1 MRHSDTVEL
10 LKECSAGIK
19 MAVDSID
26 EMVDYV
32 QSGELK
38 KILMDSKKAHKRIE
52 MDCFRILKDLNEDDK
67 EPNMMAKG
75 MSWLKTNVKLGI
87 EQSDATI
94 ADLITE
100 GSNMGVKSLNRY
112 MNQYKAADEK
122 VRSIAEDLI
131 KIERQLIIDVSQY
144 L

>member
-1 MRHSDTVEL
+1 MRNSDTVEL

-32 QSGELK
+32 QADQLK
-38 KILMDSKKAHKRIE
+38 KTLTDSKRAHKRIE
-52 MDCFRILKDLNEDDK
+52 MDCFRILKELNEDDK
-67 EPNMMAKG
+67 EPNIMAKG

-112 MNQYKAADEK
+112 MNQYKAADDRVK
-122 VRSIAEDLI
+122 SIAEDLI
-131 KIERQLIIDVSQY
+131 RIERQLIIDVSQY

>member
-1 MRHSDTVEL
+1 MRNSDTVEL

-32 QSGELK
+32 QADQLK
-38 KILMDSKKAHKRIE
+38 KTLTDSKRAHKRIE
-52 MDCFRILKDLNEDDK
+52 MECFRILKELNEDDK
-67 EPNMMAKG
+67 EPNIMAKG

-112 MNQYKAADEK
+112 MNQYKAADDRVK
-122 VRSIAEDLI
+122 SIAEDLI
-131 KIERQLIIDVSQY
+131 RIERQLIIDVSQY

>member
-1 MRHSDTVEL
+1 MRNSDTVEL

-19 MAVDSID
+19 MAVDSLD
-26 EMVDYV
+26 EVMDYV
-32 QSGELK
+32 ESDDLK
-38 KILMDSKKAHKRIE
+38 KTLTDSKRAHKRIDME
-52 MDCFRILKDLNEDDK
+52 CFRMLKELNEIEK
-67 EPNMMAKG
+67 EPNIMAKG

-94 ADLITE
+94 ADLVTE

-112 MNQYKAADEK
+112 MNQYKAADDK
-122 VRSIAEDLI
+122 VRAMAEDLI

>member
-67 EPNMMAKG
+67 EPTIMAKG

-100 GSNMGVKSLNRY
+100 GSNMALSLPWGT
-112 MNQYKAADEK
+112 
-122 VRSIAEDLI
+122 
-131 KIERQLIIDVSQY
+131 
-144 L
+144 